1 MFSKFKILA
10 NRVIPIIVIA
20 IIIYIMSLMFPDLTE
35 AGRRLHWKYDLY
47 RSLFTLLTFAIGLFI
62 EFDRITD
69 VFKKGFR
76 INPLGMLTSVTILV
90 ILFLPF
96 TIGMTITGYGTI
108 SIIMQQ
114 GLFRSILGIISG
126 VLFARSI

>member
-20 IIIYIMSLMFPDLTE
+20 IIIYIMSLMFPDLAE

-47 RSLFTLLTFAIGLFI
+47 RSLFTLLTFTIGLFI

-69 VFKKGFR
+69 AFKKGFR